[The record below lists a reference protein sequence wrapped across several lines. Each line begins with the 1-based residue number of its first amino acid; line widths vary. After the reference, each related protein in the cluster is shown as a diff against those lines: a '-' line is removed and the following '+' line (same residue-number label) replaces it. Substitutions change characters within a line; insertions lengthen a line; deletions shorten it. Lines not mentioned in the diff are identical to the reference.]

1 MSSLR
6 AQKIHSTAN
15 SEARM
20 LTTGQIVVSMSTD
33 EGGHRGAFS
42 NELRE
47 APHISRG
54 LLSRPL
60 SLKPSQRHSLFF
72 VMPVNSL
79 VVDSTLEKSEKI
91 SITSFFV
98 VCSLYHSHKHIPT
111 VLTGNTDMR
120 RCYLNFL

>member
-1 MSSLR
+1 
-6 AQKIHSTAN
+6 
-15 SEARM
+15 
-20 LTTGQIVVSMSTD
+20 MSTESD

-47 APHISRG
+47 ALHIPRG
-54 LLSRPL
+54 LLRRPP

-72 VMPVNSL
+72 VMPINSQ

-91 SITSFFV
+91 SIASFFV
-98 VCSLYHSHKHIPT
+98 VCSLYCSHKHIPT
-111 VLTGNTDMR
+111 VLTDNADMR